1 MDQIFVYR
9 RHELLVHMKKYQEAL
24 MDINRSIQLVP
35 ENYQYHLV
43 KAELLEKMQ
52 KYREALESLEEA
64 SRYVPDPDLLNQ
76 RKAMLLEK
84 IK

>member
-1 MDQIFVYR
+1 
-9 RHELLVHMKKYQEAL
+9 MKKYQEAL

-52 KYREALESLEEA
+52 KYREAGRIDTVRLS
-64 SRYVPDPDLLNQ
+64 DP
-76 RKAMLLEK
+76 
-84 IK
+84 